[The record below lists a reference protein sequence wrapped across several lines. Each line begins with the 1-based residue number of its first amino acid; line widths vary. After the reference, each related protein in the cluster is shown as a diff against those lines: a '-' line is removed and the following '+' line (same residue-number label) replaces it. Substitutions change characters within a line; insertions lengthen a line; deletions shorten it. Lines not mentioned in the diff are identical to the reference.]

1 MLCDYK
7 TNPTRKALCAAPLV
21 TQAVEWVRAGGRGSR
36 RKGGPGKRSGGGG
49 LFREACGEF
58 RHPGPSAPLSP
69 VGSSRGES
77 RRPGASLKLGMM
89 ERPGAVRQRR
99 EGEQALGRGSL
110 GAASA
115 ERACPWAKVPPRA
128 AEACDFANPGPGRCR
143 SPTPGGATPQPEVA
157 ARAGAR
163 AGDRGLGPPLPPNF

>member
-1 MLCDYK
+1 MGARRRAGVEAEGRA
-7 TNPTRKALCAAPLV
+7 RKKV
-21 TQAVEWVRAGGRGSR
+21 GGRGVCSAKPAGSFGIPGLLLPSPR
-36 RKGGPGKRSGGGG
+36 WGPAAGR
-49 LFREACGEF
+49 AAD
-58 RHPGPSAPLSP
+58 PA
-69 VGSSRGES
+69 
-77 RRPGASLKLGMM
+77 RPLKLGMM